1 MRELRIKAGLTQKE
15 VAERLGVGTRTLNNW
30 ENGRHT
36 PVLALDKWLILAE
49 LYGVTVQELSQAT
62 RNKFQT
68 AR

>member
-36 PVLALDKWLILAE
+36 PVLTLDKWLILAE

-68 AR
+68 AG